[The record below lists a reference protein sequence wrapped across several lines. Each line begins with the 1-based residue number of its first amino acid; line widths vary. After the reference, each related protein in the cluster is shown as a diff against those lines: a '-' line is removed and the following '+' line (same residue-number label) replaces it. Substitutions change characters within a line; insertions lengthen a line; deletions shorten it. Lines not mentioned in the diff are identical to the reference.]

1 MEQRGESWRKDRAEY
16 IDVREG
22 VDDEDDIIDQREIE
36 GVLAEADGSA
46 DLTE

>member
-1 MEQRGESWRKDRAEY
+1 MLEVITRNDIAQD
-16 IDVREG
+16 IDAREG
-22 VDDEDDIIDQREIE
+22 VDGEDDIIDQKEIE